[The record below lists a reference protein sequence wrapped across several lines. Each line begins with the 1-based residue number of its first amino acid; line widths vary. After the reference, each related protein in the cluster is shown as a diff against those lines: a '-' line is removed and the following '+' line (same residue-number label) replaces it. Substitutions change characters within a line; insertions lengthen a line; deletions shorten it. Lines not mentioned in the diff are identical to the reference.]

1 MNVTI
6 YSTPSCGYCKMEKE
20 FLNEK
25 NVEFAEVD
33 ISESQEVAMQM
44 VEKTGQMGVPVTII
58 TTEDGSEEIVIGF
71 DQEKLTELLSL

>member
-1 MNVTI
+1 
-6 YSTPSCGYCKMEKE
+6 MEKE